1 MRSKLDYQPPK
12 NGFPEWNNNPETF
25 QVNRIPAHASMM
37 SYHSLEEALIGDKTA
52 SARYYSLNGIWK
64 FAFAKTP
71 NERIQAFY
79 QTDYDVSSWSDMP
92 VPSHW
97 QFQGFDYPQYTNIR
111 YPWVESEPE
120 LKPPFAPTKY
130 NPVGSYI
137 RTFEVPE
144 SWDGQPVYL
153 SFQGVESA
161 FYVWVNGE
169 LVGYS
174 EDTFTPAEFDI
185 TAYLTNGENK
195 LAVEVYRWCDA
206 SWLEDQDFWRL
217 SGIFRDV
224 YLYTKPKQSIVDFF
238 VRTQLDEAYQDAE
251 VTIDVKLD
259 NYYSDAAQGIRVEAQ
274 LYDSKQLAIWQDS
287 LAAMVSFERDGE
299 RQLTL
304 SGQALNPLKWSAEAP
319 HLYTLVLS
327 LFDKTGNLLETISS
341 KVGFRA
347 FELKDGL
354 MMINGKRILFKGA
367 NRHEFSCDTGR
378 ALSKEDMIRDIM
390 LMKSH
395 NINAVRTSHYPNQSV
410 WYELC
415 NEYGLYVIDETN
427 LETHGSWQYAQQ
439 DLPAHTVPASH
450 PEWRANVLDR
460 CNSMF
465 QRDKN
470 HPSIVI
476 WSLGNESFGG
486 DNFIA
491 MHDFL
496 KEADPTRLVHYEGV
510 FHYRPS
516 EAASDIE
523 STMYIKPREI
533 EVYAL
538 SNPKKPYILCE
549 YSHAMG
555 NSCGGLHK
563 YTELFDK
570 YDILQG
576 GFIWDWVDQAI
587 RTTTA
592 DGTEYLAYGGDFGE
606 SPHDGN
612 FSGNGLLF
620 ADRTVTP
627 KLYEVKKCYQNIAIS
642 PVDLANQTISVT
654 NKHLF
659 TDLEVFDLKWE
670 LQLEGNVVQKDFL
683 KISLAPGET
692 TEVTLP
698 YTPSFT
704 EQEAVLTVSFVIPE
718 ATIWSHAGHEI
729 AWEQFVLSPRL
740 TRTKRGVEPTAL
752 SLQTVESNEAISIS
766 NPLMTVTFSRL
777 SGELVSYRSGIREH
791 LLEPVR
797 PNFWRAVTDND
808 RGNKMPERC
817 SVWKDAASTKK
828 LVQFD
833 WTAASDRCHITAV
846 YQLATNPV
854 STLTINYCVHHDG
867 SIDIQEQL
875 LPGNDKLPEIPEF
888 GLLFVL
894 DGSLDTISWY
904 GLGPHENYW
913 DRKSGAKLGQ
923 YSSRV
928 QDQFVPYLRPQE
940 CGNKTDVRYARI
952 TNASGDVGLN
962 FDSAAVMEINAL
974 PWTPEELEANDHP
987 YKLPVS
993 NKTVLRVNDKQMGVG
1008 GDDSWGAPT
1017 HVEYKLLTNRPY
1029 SLAFT
1034 LSFISP

>member
-79 QTDYDVSSWSDMP
+79 QTDYDVSDWSDMP

-354 MMINGKRILFKGA
+354 MMINGKRILLKVQTVMSF
-367 NRHEFSCDTGR
+367 
-378 ALSKEDMIRDIM
+378 
-390 LMKSH
+390 
-395 NINAVRTSHYPNQSV
+395 P
-410 WYELC
+410 
-415 NEYGLYVIDETN
+415 VIPD
-427 LETHGSWQYAQQ
+427 A
-439 DLPAHTVPASH
+439 P
-450 PEWRANVLDR
+450 
-460 CNSMF
+460 C
-465 QRDKN
+465 
-470 HPSIVI
+470 
-476 WSLGNESFGG
+476 
-486 DNFIA
+486 
-491 MHDFL
+491 
-496 KEADPTRLVHYEGV
+496 
-510 FHYRPS
+510 
-516 EAASDIE
+516 
-523 STMYIKPREI
+523 
-533 EVYAL
+533 
-538 SNPKKPYILCE
+538 PKKI
-549 YSHAMG
+549 
-555 NSCGGLHK
+555 
-563 YTELFDK
+563 
-570 YDILQG
+570 
-576 GFIWDWVDQAI
+576 
-587 RTTTA
+587 
-592 DGTEYLAYGGDFGE
+592 
-606 SPHDGN
+606 
-612 FSGNGLLF
+612 
-620 ADRTVTP
+620 
-627 KLYEVKKCYQNIAIS
+627 
-642 PVDLANQTISVT
+642 
-654 NKHLF
+654 
-659 TDLEVFDLKWE
+659 
-670 LQLEGNVVQKDFL
+670 
-683 KISLAPGET
+683 
-692 TEVTLP
+692 
-698 YTPSFT
+698 
-704 EQEAVLTVSFVIPE
+704 
-718 ATIWSHAGHEI
+718 
-729 AWEQFVLSPRL
+729 
-740 TRTKRGVEPTAL
+740 
-752 SLQTVESNEAISIS
+752 
-766 NPLMTVTFSRL
+766 
-777 SGELVSYRSGIREH
+777 
-791 LLEPVR
+791 
-797 PNFWRAVTDND
+797 
-808 RGNKMPERC
+808 
-817 SVWKDAASTKK
+817 
-828 LVQFD
+828 
-833 WTAASDRCHITAV
+833 
-846 YQLATNPV
+846 
-854 STLTINYCVHHDG
+854 
-867 SIDIQEQL
+867 
-875 LPGNDKLPEIPEF
+875 
-888 GLLFVL
+888 
-894 DGSLDTISWY
+894 
-904 GLGPHENYW
+904 
-913 DRKSGAKLGQ
+913 
-923 YSSRV
+923 
-928 QDQFVPYLRPQE
+928 
-940 CGNKTDVRYARI
+940 
-952 TNASGDVGLN
+952 
-962 FDSAAVMEINAL
+962 
-974 PWTPEELEANDHP
+974 
-987 YKLPVS
+987 
-993 NKTVLRVNDKQMGVG
+993 
-1008 GDDSWGAPT
+1008 
-1017 HVEYKLLTNRPY
+1017 
-1029 SLAFT
+1029 
-1034 LSFISP
+1034 